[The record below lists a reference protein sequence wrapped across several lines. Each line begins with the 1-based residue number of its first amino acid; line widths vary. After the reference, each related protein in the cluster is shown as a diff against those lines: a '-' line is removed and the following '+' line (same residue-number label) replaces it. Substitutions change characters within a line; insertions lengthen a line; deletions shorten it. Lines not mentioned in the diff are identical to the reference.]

1 MRVCLS
7 VCLFVCLFS
16 WQLWLLVG
24 ACMARDYNFYN
35 IMWKMSSADFGGIR
49 SGGTEKL
56 QYQIDWQKLQYQI
69 DWQHFK
75 HLLIVLSSY
84 FNNCCIGQT
93 KGMRFVP
100 IIIYMSVLSF
110 PGRYYKCPSLMAIS
124 PRPPYDKPIH
134 FSALYTVLFYTCYPR
149 EAPCIMRLIVSF
161 AFSFWA
167 IG

>member
-1 MRVCLS
+1 VRI
-7 VCLFVCLFS
+7 
-16 WQLWLLVG
+16 LVE
-24 ACMARDYNFYN
+24 FEVVEEKK
-35 IMWKMSSADFGGIR
+35 I
-49 SGGTEKL
+49 EKL
-56 QYQIDWQKLQYQI
+56 YFCHCFKYQI

-93 KGMRFVP
+93 KACRFVP

-134 FSALYTVLFYTCYPR
+134 FSALYTVLCYTCYPLVR
-149 EAPCIMRLIVSF
+149 RLASWDLSSIIIILYWSIFSHRNTMDLHCEVISTNFTICLDVYENCI
-161 AFSFWA
+161 
-167 IG
+167 